1 MPIISFAMSN
11 QSLNTASSR
20 DCGSSRQ
27 VVCRVPESEFDLWWG
42 RRMEKGDEARV
53 KGTGFPGIRKSLCEH
68 VRYVTQAMLAR
79 ENVLFKNDDVIVV
92 AFTS

>member
-1 MPIISFAMSN
+1 
-11 QSLNTASSR
+11 
-20 DCGSSRQ
+20 
-27 VVCRVPESEFDLWWG
+27 
-42 RRMEKGDEARV
+42 MEKGDEARV